1 MQAIWRFPIFLLT
14 VFILVILP
22 ATVSAQTYQF
32 VTLPG
37 KSGNKTLTVTD
48 ADGTKVTFNLNNGGL
63 GEVVVNGTIWDVRL
77 TATTSSSALTISTN
91 NGGDGRVTIH
101 DIQCTGPLAAI
112 NAATTDLTGT
122 LSLNQPI
129 TQLTL
134 GDLFGGAITV
144 NGSVSTLTVRDVK
157 PGSIWVNGPVTTL
170 SIGQIHG
177 VVAVN
182 GAVDTLTTGKII
194 GGTLT
199 INGAINSLTT
209 AAIQN
214 GTLAVQSVSTLITGD
229 LTNANILV
237 GTYLGKDGALG
248 GTALDADAFGPGRIG
263 KFRVNGS
270 VTGSTIRVGVDPVDG
285 IFGNGNDVIAGG
297 AASSIVLSDL
307 ANGSFTFSVSRLNQI
322 NGGPLTDGAK
332 TLRLLATDTKG
343 NSTQIAFTFTLD
355 TVISALTF
363 DLDGTSDTPPVGDQ
377 QTTAD
382 IVTLV
387 GQTDPFAGVVIVE
400 TGPAND
406 GRWQWRFYDQ

>member
-248 GTALDADAFGPGRIG
+248 GTALDADAFGPGSIG

-297 AASSIVLSDL
+297 AASSIDSITITGTLSNDSLIIAGALPATALINNQTISNL
-307 ANGSFTFSVSRLNQI
+307 ANDPRFSNDLT
-322 NGGPLTDGAK
+322 GPALT
-332 TLRLLATDTKG
+332 
-343 NSTQIAFTFTLD
+343 
-355 TVISALTF
+355 SALTQ
-363 DLDGTSDTPPVGDQ
+363 DTGVSNVDNITSV
-377 QTTAD
+377 
-382 IVTLV
+382 VRLTLLYLSRSFS
-387 GQTDPFAGVVIVE
+387 GYFLE
-400 TGPAND
+400 
-406 GRWQWRFYDQ
+406 WRSRQRFWEFGC